1 MTDDEL
7 RALVESNARSI
18 AANSQQMA
26 ARDEATNRKI
36 DNLANIVQAF
46 IAKLDSEGLKVTLI
60 TDVTDDTAAEVN
72 ELERTT
78 NNHSAAITALREDAI
93 ADRAEFREQA
103 EADRQ
108 AFKEEMKAIR
118 TQADTDRQTFR
129 EEMQA
134 QREESDR
141 RFNEQLAE
149 VRAQGEQIRAL
160 LSALATT
167 NGRVD
172 ALEQAS

>member
-46 IAKLDSEGLKVTLI
+46 VSKLDSEGLKVTLI
-60 TDVTDDTAAEVN
+60 TDVADDTAAEVN
-72 ELERTT
+72 EIEKTVD
-78 NNHSAAITALREDAI
+78 NHSAAITVLREDAV
-93 ADRAEFREQA
+93 ADRAEFRAQA

-108 AFKEEMKAIR
+108 A
-118 TQADTDRQTFR
+118 FR